1 MIYYPSYEISR
12 YQKLPQTLQTLR
24 KIVRSTPL
32 YFKYTRHKTHKT
44 LLISLIRNPYCPTVF
59 SQLDLGQENIERFQ
73 YVIFPANQLEIEQN

>member
-12 YQKLPQTLQTLR
+12 YQKLPHTLQTLR

-32 YFKYTRHKTHKT
+32 YFEYTRHKTHKT
-44 LLISLIRNPYCPTVF
+44 LLILLIRNPYCPTVF

-73 YVIFPANQLEIEQN
+73 YVIFPANPLEIEQN